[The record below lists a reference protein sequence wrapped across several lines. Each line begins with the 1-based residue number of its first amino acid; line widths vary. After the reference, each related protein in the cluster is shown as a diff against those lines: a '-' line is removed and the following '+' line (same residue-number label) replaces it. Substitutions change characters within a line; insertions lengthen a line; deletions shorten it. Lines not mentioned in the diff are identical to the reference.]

1 MKFIYN
7 FTFAITALLL
17 LSFAP
22 QTNPIFTVEILQDNK
37 IIPIENHVAMLEKKE
52 FQLRITLNN
61 HDGIYFHSS
70 FNPKYFN
77 QKDNQEITG
86 LQTISNFTRVEE
98 NFNTDRDMELDD
110 ESISYLFYDRTINWH
125 RFDKDVQVNGNT
137 VVGTKTIEKIY
148 IERNKKT
155 IPLSNINRSVYLFF
169 FATNNQ
175 SGGNTATKELG
186 RYKVELRWK

>member
-7 FTFAITALLL
+7 FTFVITALLL

>member
-7 FTFAITALLL
+7 FTLAITALLL

-22 QTNPIFTVEILQDNK
+22 QTNPVFTVEILQDNK
-37 IIPIENHVAMLEKKE
+37 IIPIENHIATLEKKE

-70 FNPKYFN
+70 FNPKYFKL
-77 QKDNQEITG
+77 KDNQEITG

-98 NFNTDRDMELDD
+98 NFNTDRDMEIDD
-110 ESISYLFYDRTINWH
+110 ESISYLFYDSTINWH
-125 RFDKDVQVNGNT
+125 RFDKDIQVNGNT
-137 VVGTKTIEKIY
+137 VVGTKTIDKIY

-155 IPLSNINRSVYLFF
+155 ISLSNINRSVYLFF
-169 FATNNQ
+169 IATNNQ
-175 SGGNTATKELG
+175 SGGSLATKELG